1 MAVTSIQIQNYQYYV
16 FSSRDSTNGPSAV
29 ILLYD
34 ANNFQVA
41 ALWFVKDPGALPS
54 ASPPRPGPEVIRH
67 RQQEVWTGGHHDYR
81 LAYSYADLPFIID
94 MLRNETPV
102 SLIVDPT
109 GDVVNWRISTFEEP
123 VGEGEL

>member
-1 MAVTSIQIQNYQYYV
+1 MAFTSIQIQNYQYYV
-16 FSSRDSTNGPSAV
+16 FSSRDSSNPPSAV

-34 ANNFQVA
+34 QSNTWVA
-41 ALWFVKDPGALPS
+41 ALWFVKEPGALPT
-54 ASPPRPGPEVIRH
+54 ASGA
-67 RQQEVWTGGHHDYR
+67 GGRYL
-81 LAYSYADLPFIID
+81 LAYSYADLPVIID

-102 SLIVDPT
+102 SLLVDPT